1 MVNRDWQKAV
11 LTRDSTIKDAIINLS
26 SSSMQIILVVDENN
40 MLLGVVNDGDIR
52 RGILKGVNVDESIN
66 EVINTNPIVVEED
79 VTLDSVIQ
87 IMSSQHF
94 VAVPVVDKNKHVL
107 GLYLISDLITK
118 KERPNK
124 IIIMAGGKGE
134 RLLPKTKNC
143 PKPLLPINGKP
154 MLEQIILKARDEGFK
169 HFIISINYLGS
180 MIQEY
185 FGDGSKWNIQI
196 EYLKEDLPLGTAGA
210 ISLIKEKPKLPVI
223 VTNADIFS
231 DVTYSSMLQF
241 HNQHKDASATMAVRQ
256 YEIQN
261 PFGVVNT
268 NGVDIIGFEEKPILK
283 NNVNA
288 GVYVLEPS
296 TLELLEKNQFC
307 DMPTLFNRLQKQK
320 QRTIVYPIHEAWND
334 IGHLSD
340 YNNANGF

>member
-11 LTRDSTIKDAIINLS
+11 LTRDSSIKDAIINLS

-79 VTLDSVIQ
+79 ATLDSVIQ

-94 VAVPVVDKNKHVL
+94 VAVPVVDMNKHVL

-124 IIIMAGGKGE
+124 IIIMAGGRGE

-231 DVTYSSMLQF
+231 DVTYSSMRQF
-241 HNQHKDASATMAVRQ
+241 HYQHKDSSATMAVRQ

-268 NGVDIIGFEEKPILK
+268 NGVDIIGFEEKPIIK

-296 TLELLEKNQFC
+296 VLELLEKNQFC

-340 YNNANGF
+340 YNNANGL